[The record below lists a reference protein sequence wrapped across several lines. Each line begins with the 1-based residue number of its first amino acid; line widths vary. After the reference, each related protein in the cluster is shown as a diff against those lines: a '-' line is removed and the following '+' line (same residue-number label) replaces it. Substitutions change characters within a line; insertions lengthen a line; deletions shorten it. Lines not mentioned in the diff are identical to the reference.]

1 MVMGLLLV
9 LLAAMAQPAPT
20 AQAVTPAPTPTFRE
34 TTVASGLGMG
44 YQVVLADLN
53 RDRRLDVIVVDERS
67 TELAWY
73 ENPTWARHVLVS
85 GVPRVINLD
94 THDLDGDGIPEI
106 AMAHQFET
114 DPARS
119 VGQVLL
125 LTHGDDPTQPWT
137 SRAID
142 TVPTA
147 HRVRWMRVEAG
158 KSPWLLVSP
167 FAGAGVVAPKYPG
180 RTPIFA
186 YVPGTWARQRI
197 SSTLTGIVHSIHP
210 VEWAGRWQLLTASFD
225 GVQRLVP
232 RDGEW
237 THVPIT
243 SGNLEPCPR
252 CGTSEIKLGR
262 LGARRFLA
270 TIEPFHGNLV
280 AVYLERPSG
289 WERIVIEEGMANGHA
304 LAVAD
309 LDGDGQDEIV
319 AGHRGKDA
327 RISLY
332 RMTDATGTRWSRT
345 VINQGG
351 VAGADCKIA
360 DLTGDGRLDI
370 VCSGASTGNVVLF
383 EQQK

>member
-1 MVMGLLLV
+1 MVTGLFLF
-9 LLAAMAQPAPT
+9 LLAATAQPASS
-20 AQAVTPAPTPTFRE
+20 PAPPAFRAA
-34 TTVASGLGMG
+34 TIVSGLGMG
-44 YQVVLADLN
+44 YQLVVADLN
-53 RDRRLDVIVVDERS
+53 RDRRPDVVVVDERS

-73 ENPTWARHVLVS
+73 ENPTWTRHVLIT

-114 DPARS
+114 DPSRS

-137 SRAID
+137 SKPID

-158 KSPWLLVSP
+158 KSPWLLVAP
-167 FAGAGVVAPKYPG
+167 FAGAGVVAPKYAG
-180 RTPIFA
+180 RTPIYA
-186 YVPGTWARQRI
+186 YVPGTWTRQRI

-210 VEWAGRWQLLTASFD
+210 VEWAPGRWQLLTASFD
-225 GVQRLVP
+225 GVQRVVP
-232 RDGEW
+232 REGEW

-270 TIEPFHGNLV
+270 TIEPFHGNIV
-280 AVYLERPSG
+280 AVYLDRATG
-289 WERIVIEEGMANGHA
+289 WERLVIEDGMTNGHA

-319 AGHRGKDA
+319 ASHRGKDV
-327 RISLY
+327 RVSVY
-332 RMTDATGTRWSRT
+332 RAADATGTRWSRT
-345 VINQGG
+345 VLDQGG
-351 VAGADCKIA
+351 VAGADCKVA
-360 DLTGDGRLDI
+360 DLTGDGKLDI